1 MGLQMVWG
9 WLPAIYL
16 FLGGLAAGTFCAV
29 ALIGLIGGDRFRST
43 VRFGAWASAVCA
55 AFGSLILLI
64 DVGQPL
70 RAIVLFRSFVNLD
83 SWMARGAWLLF
94 GAIALNGLYALLWT
108 DRVVDWLRQVLNPFA
123 QRLAAWRALIALVG
137 IPVNIGVATYTGIL
151 LGSLPFRPFWN
162 TWILPALFV
171 ASALDTGVGLTTIY
185 ASVCEKG
192 AGVKTLRTI
201 LETCIILLI
210 LVEGSVL
217 AYYLTTM
224 MNETGVAAQSAQ
236 IVTSG
241 ILSPVFWI
249 VIVGLGLT
257 VPLLVCAGQLSG
269 LLGRVKFAPVV
280 GIACCLIGGFTLRF
294 VVLSAGLPTTL
305 SSPAL
310 LQILNGIR
318 FSP

>member
-1 MGLQMVWG
+1 MALQTVWG

-29 ALIGLIGGDRFRST
+29 ALIGLIGGERFRST
-43 VRFGAWASAVCA
+43 VRFGAWASAFCA

-70 RAIVLFRSFVNLD
+70 RAVVLFRSFVNLD

-94 GAIALNGLYALLWT
+94 GAIAFNGLYALLWT
-108 DRVVDWLRQVLNPFA
+108 DRSLEWLHQVLRPFA
-123 QRLAAWRALIALVG
+123 ERVAAWRVLLALVG
-137 IPVNIGVATYTGIL
+137 IPVNLGVATYTGIL

-171 ASALDTGVGLTTIY
+171 ASALDTGVGLTTLY
-185 ASVCEKG
+185 ASMFEKG
-192 AGVKTLRTI
+192 NGVKTLRTVM
-201 LETCIILLI
+201 EGCIMLLI
-210 LVEGSVL
+210 AVEGSVL

-224 MNETGVAAQSAQ
+224 QNGTPEAAGSAE

-241 ILSPVFWI
+241 LLSPVFWV
-249 VIVGLGLT
+249 VIVGLGLA
-257 VPLLVCAGQLSG
+257 VPFVLCIGQLTGVLSR
-269 LLGRVKFAPVV
+269 LKWVPILA
-280 GIACCLIGGFTLRF
+280 ISCCLLGGFTLRF
-294 VVLSAGLPTTL
+294 VVLSAGLPARL

-310 LQILNGIR
+310 LQILSGIR
-318 FSP
+318 FTP